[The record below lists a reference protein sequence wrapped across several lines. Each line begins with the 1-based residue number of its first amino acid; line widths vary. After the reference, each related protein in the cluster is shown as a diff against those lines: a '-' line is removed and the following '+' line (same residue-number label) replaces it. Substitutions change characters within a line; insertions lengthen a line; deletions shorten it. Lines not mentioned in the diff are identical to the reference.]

1 MFKILML
8 SKITITLTT
17 FVNNTDNVHDNDLAN
32 YFSWKGNIYVRKNS
46 VATVIP
52 CFSRLQ
58 IFKILSE
65 STESETLPPLMY
77 VYWPIFTARSLC
89 SLVVITYPSFE
100 RSSIGFAWRFKVGM
114 KALLVCLKIV
124 KFSQQELLSFFWA
137 STHDGASPKRLKFPS
152 IWIRNYPP
160 FLKDNRN
167 EAAPLSSGK

>member
-65 STESETLPPLMY
+65 STDSETLPPLMY

-89 SLVVITYPSFE
+89 SLVVIL
-100 RSSIGFAWRFKVGM
+100 IWKVFHR
-114 KALLVCLKIV
+114 VCLT
-124 KFSQQELLSFFWA
+124 FQSRDESTPGLLE
-137 STHDGASPKRLKFPS
+137 
-152 IWIRNYPP
+152 
-160 FLKDNRN
+160 NR
-167 EAAPLSSGK
+167 